1 MNERMF
7 IAGRFHLLA
16 VTRPRRKRV
25 ANGVVVSVLL
35 VMATL
40 GSLPAEAQELEP
52 RAYRPLPVGIGFVV
66 LSYAYSTG
74 NVVADATAP
83 IQDLEL
89 DAHAPALGYLRT
101 FGLFGRSA
109 SLSLGMAYYFMAG
122 SAVVGGDLVSDAR
135 SGAGDLRTRIAVNLI
150 GGPALSPPEFAQRP
164 PGRSLGVGL
173 VVTAPT
179 GQYNNTR
186 VINFGTNRWAFK
198 PEVVYSSVRGPW
210 IFDFALGVWFFT
222 ANTDFLG
229 QTRTQKPIASFQA
242 HLSYNFPNRMWLALD
257 ANYYR
262 GGQSSIDGV
271 DNVDLQKNSRLG
283 VTFSMPLGARH
294 SLKLAA
300 HTGAYTSLGSDFDV
314 FQVAYQYRW

>member
-1 MNERMF
+1 MNQRID
-7 IAGRFHLLA
+7 IAGRLLPA
-16 VTRPRRKRV
+16 ALTHPRKQRV
-25 ANGVVVSVLL
+25 ANGVVVSILV

-40 GSLPAEAQELEP
+40 GSPPAEAQELEP
-52 RAYRPLPVGIGFVV
+52 RAYRPLPVGMGFVV
-66 LSYAYSTG
+66 LSYAYTSG
-74 NVVADATAP
+74 AVVADVSSP

-89 DAHAPALGYLRT
+89 EAHVPSLGYLRT

-109 SLSLGMAYYFMAG
+109 SLSFGMAYYFMAG

-135 SGAGDLRTRIAVNLI
+135 SGTGDLRTRLAVNLI

-179 GQYNNTR
+179 GQYNNNR
-186 VINFGTNRWAFK
+186 IINFGSNRWAFK
-198 PEVVYSSVRGPW
+198 PEVGYSSVKGPW

-229 QTRTQKPIASFQA
+229 QTRTQDPIGSFQA

-257 ANYYR
+257 ANYYT

-271 DNVDLQKNSRLG
+271 DNLDLQKNSRVGL
-283 VTFSMPLGARH
+283 TFSIPLGGRH
-294 SLKLAA
+294 SLKMAA
-300 HTGAYTSLGSDFDV
+300 HTGAYTSVGTDFDM
-314 FQVAYQYRW
+314 FSMAYQFRW